1 MKILNVSLTN
11 FSTNFKK
18 QNSQNKKQNTTT
30 EALSYPKLTAS
41 QYLAFC
47 GGYSIDLAQTY
58 SQLKD
63 EQYPIGIQKA
73 VLETLENG
81 NKENKTLYD
90 IHFEKYKGILDCY
103 SLDELKEKFPEF
115 SDVISAND
123 VETTPESFIGKFQN
137 NELELFSQDED
148 LTLQLIKLYWGQG
161 FSLTDLSDYIA
172 RNDENNQGINLY
184 YAMTK
189 KLNIPIMNRRYALVL
204 KLSNKEY
211 NEKFTSE
218 MSIRLKEAKEAK
230 LQKAQGEPVV
240 IPRGELSEA
249 HKEHISR
256 GLKKYYLENPN
267 KIYEMSQRQKRFY
280 EENPQKREELS
291 QVASRAW
298 RETTEGASVLR
309 ALIKFAKKDGTIITA
324 EELKNPF
331 KLDSKKNSLL
341 AAFWKR
347 NVWAKDKFSAA
358 MKKSWAV
365 QKTKQEAEQR
375 AKERMKAQIN
385 MREYFTTIEGEKMRF
400 SLMPSPMREQAKSWA
415 EKKGYETSNLVINEA
430 IIHRDANLI
439 KYDSLTQESIDL
451 ANEITNNFLIEH
463 ETLANARV
471 TCLLRAIIKLQK
483 ALNENK
489 NLPES
494 LQDKQEKI
502 NVMDYKLSFLSY
514 AHDLATPENTSR
526 KALTKEFSSEEVEE
540 IYNAIMEQ
548 AIALECYDFG
558 EYMDKLLDKSY
569 KELKAYGK
577 I

>member
-90 IHFEKYKGILDCY
+90 IHFKKYKGILDCY

-115 SDVISAND
+115 NDVISANN

-331 KLDSKKNSLL
+331 KLDSKKNNLL

-365 QKTKQEAEQR
+365 QKENPAIKDEPKIEDFFKTV
-375 AKERMKAQIN
+375 
-385 MREYFTTIEGEKMRF
+385 EGEKMKF
-400 SLMPSPMREQAKSWA
+400 SLMPSKIRKEVYAWAK
-415 EKKGYETSNLVINEA
+415 ERGYNTDGLLINEA
-430 IIHRDANLI
+430 IIHKGENVECDKLI
-439 KYDSLTQESIDL
+439 QQSINRARKITNEFLITNEKL
-451 ANEITNNFLIEH
+451 ANDT
-463 ETLANARV
+463 V
-471 TCLLRAIIKLQK
+471 TCLLRAIIKLQT
-483 ALNENK
+483 ALKESK
-489 NLPES
+489 KLPES
-494 LQDKQEKI
+494 LQNDLNKA
-502 NVMDYKLSFLSY
+502 NVMDFKLNFLCHCY
-514 AHDLATPENTSR
+514 DLPTPDNTTLKAH
-526 KALTKEFSSEEVEE
+526 TKEHTFEE
-540 IYNAIMEQ
+540 IEQIYSALMEQ
-548 AIALECYDFG
+548 AMALDCYDFG

-569 KELKAYGK
+569 MELKAHGK